1 MTYSIKIWLKKKDGM
16 GNYINAIFS
25 SSCIYNK
32 FWIMGSLSLLKE
44 PYEVKS
50 AVQQTTNNFANT
62 ISQGKT
68 YRNGGVTI

>member
-1 MTYSIKIWLKKKDGM
+1 M
-16 GNYINAIFS
+16 GL
-25 SSCIYNK
+25 
-32 FWIMGSLSLLKE
+32 LSLLIE
-44 PYEVKS
+44 PYELKS